1 MHIHPFD
8 TPHDAYIHSLGGV
21 IYSGSLYHATSLEFA
36 PLSPPVTDSHP
47 LLSTPLS
54 DDHSPCPLPLKQNKT
69 TTTKNEND
77 DVDIYETDDH
87 HHCVVPTLDPISA
100 LGFFHQHL
108 SPSHIKP
115 ITAIPSTTTSTTFLK
130 KITNQSQSPRTNSR
144 SYPSRK
150 RSQSLHQHSLGSTC
164 TTTS

>member
-115 ITAIPSTTTSTTFLK
+115 ITAIPSSIAPPPLNPFNNNKVRRHLTAKHVPLP
-130 KITNQSQSPRTNSR
+130 QR
-144 SYPSRK
+144 
-150 RSQSLHQHSLGSTC
+150 SLGSA
-164 TTTS
+164 